1 VIDMHQEIIN
11 HAKECYPRESCGL
24 IVIVKG
30 RKIYKPCRNIAS
42 GVQFAIHPQDFAD
55 AEDSGVID
63 TVVHSHPNCSPMP
76 SPADL
81 IGCEQSGLK
90 WLIMSYPSGNVYEFA
105 PSGYV
110 MPLYGRSFEH
120 GTVDCFTF
128 IRDYY
133 KQELNIDMPNYTR
146 SDNWWLAGEN
156 HYIDRAKDAGFYP
169 VTDLQI
175 NDIILM
181 QVGSKVP
188 NHGAVYVGG
197 NKIAHHQV
205 GRLSSLDV
213 LGGWYT
219 KIQCGLLRHKSSKQ

>member
-1 VIDMHQEIIN
+1 MSIQSEIFE
-11 HAKECYPRESCGL
+11 HAKECYPRECCGL

-30 RKIYKPCRNIAS
+30 RKKYKPCRNIAT
-42 GVQFAIHPQDFAD
+42 GLQFAIHPEDYAI

-63 TVVHSHPNCSPMP
+63 TVVHSHPNLSPLP

-90 WLIMSYPSGNVYEFA
+90 WLIISYPSGNIYEFE

-110 MPLYGRSFEH
+110 MPLYGRSFQH

-133 KQELNIDMPNYTR
+133 KQELNIDMPDYYR
-146 SDNWWLAGEN
+146 ADDWWLSGES
-156 HYIDRAKDAGFYP
+156 HYIDRAENAGFYP
-169 VTDLQI
+169 VDDLQV
-175 NDIILM
+175 NDVILM
-181 QVGSKVP
+181 QVGSQVP
-188 NHGAVYVGG
+188 NHGAVYVGD

-213 LGGWYT
+213 YGGWYL
-219 KIQCGLLRHKSSKQ
+219 KITSGILRHTSLKQ

>member
-1 VIDMHQEIIN
+1 MDMHQEIIN

-42 GVQFAIHPQDFAD
+42 GVQFAIHPQDFID
-55 AEDSGVID
+55 AEDAGVID

-146 SDNWWLAGEN
+146 ADNWWLAGEN

-213 LGGWYT
+213 MGGWYT
-219 KIQCGLLRHKSSKQ
+219 KIKCGLLRHKSSKQ